1 MFKFL
6 RLSNKVI
13 NPLHIAS
20 INTYEDCYKIFM
32 ANVHVDSFL
41 IFGSGL
47 IHSDKNYFKVHKKNK
62 TDYDTITEWMRKNSD
77 N

>member
-6 RLSNKVI
+6 RLSNRVI

-20 INTYEDCYKIFM
+20 INAYEEYYKIFM
-32 ANVHVDSFL
+32 ANVHVDGFL
-41 IFGSGL
+41 IFGGGAINSENPY
-47 IHSDKNYFKVHKKNK
+47 IKVEKKNK
-62 TDYDTITEWMRKNSD
+62 ADYDAVTEWMRKNSD